1 MLNHWLSPL
10 KHLDMKLLL
19 KKINRRT
26 RSFGFDIWK
35 FINAMRGV
43 PFYFKDYKELKKQK
57 GDDQTFV
64 VRKNFP
70 ILNERFE
77 SGGTASGHYFHQ
89 DLYVARKVYKNNPV
103 KHVDIGS
110 RVDGFV
116 AHVAVFRKIEI
127 FDIRN
132 IENKVDNL
140 VFKQQDMMQLSDELI
155 GYCDSI
161 SSLHAIEHFGLG
173 RYGDPIDY
181 LGYEKALNNITA
193 ILKTGGKFYF
203 SVPIG
208 QQRIEFNAQ
217 RVFSVQFLLDFFKK
231 DYEIVAFSYVDDEG
245 DFHQNVTLSESKAE
259 DSFGCTF
266 GCGIFELTKK

>member
-1 MLNHWLSPL
+1 
-10 KHLDMKLLL
+10 MKLLIR
-19 KKINRRT
+19 KINRRT

-35 FINAMRGV
+35 FINSVRGIT
-43 PFYFKDYKELKKQK
+43 FYFKDYKELKRQK
-57 GDDQTFV
+57 GDDKKFI
-64 VRKNFP
+64 VRRNFP

-89 DLYVARKVYKNNPV
+89 DLYVASKIFENNPV

-110 RVDGFV
+110 RVDGFA
-116 AHVAVFRKIEI
+116 AHVAVFREIEI

-132 IENKVDNL
+132 IVNKVKNL
-140 VFKQQDMMQLSDELI
+140 IFKQQDMMQLSDDLI

-181 LGYEKALNNITA
+181 HGYEKALNNITK
-193 ILKTGGKFYF
+193 ILKAGGKFYF
-203 SVPIG
+203 AVPIG
-208 QQRIEFNAQ
+208 EQRIEFNAQ
-217 RVFSVQFLLDFFKK
+217 RVFSVKFLLDYFVT
-231 DYEIVAFSYVDDEG
+231 DYNVDEFSYVDDQG
-245 DFHQNVTLSESKAE
+245 DLHQNVSLTENNTQQ
-259 DSFGCTF
+259 SFGCTF